1 MNIAL
6 QGFFV
11 ATGDIQNLKLFP
23 QLADRIQA
31 QVQQINALLDFYRN
45 NGLNETLADLK
56 DHIRREAL
64 TILDM
69 YKYPDTLT
77 LIQTSYVGDIK
88 GFKDAFEHKQMVQAH
103 PSLIG
108 KSVKI
113 GNATGTI
120 YDAPSFLE
128 NTFINFILSD
138 ISVMTNTPLVI
149 AQLTS
154 MGLSN
159 VSVQRQQNPHNGR
172 TNVWMI
178 TATKA

>member
-69 YKYPDTLT
+69 YQHPNTLT
-77 LIQTSYVGDIK
+77 WIK
-88 GFKDAFEHKQMVQAH
+88 ANDSSTQSFKDAFEHKQMVQAH
-103 PSLIG
+103 PSSIG
-108 KSVKI
+108 KRVQRASEI
-113 GNATGTI
+113 GAI
-120 YDAPSFLE
+120 YDAPRFLE

-138 ISVMTNTPLVI
+138 ISVITNTPLAI

>member
-1 MNIAL
+1 MTVVLKVLKMLLNIK
-6 QGFFV
+6 
-11 ATGDIQNLKLFP
+11 KLIP
-23 QLADRIQA
+23 ADP
-31 QVQQINALLDFYRN
+31 N
-45 NGLNETLADLK
+45 
-56 DHIRREAL
+56 
-64 TILDM
+64 
-69 YKYPDTLT
+69 
-77 LIQTSYVGDIK
+77 
-88 GFKDAFEHKQMVQAH
+88 
-103 PSLIG
+103 LIG
-108 KSVKI
+108 KKVQNSSEV
-113 GNATGTI
+113 GTI
-120 YDAPSFLE
+120 YDAPRFLE